1 MTAFEMW
8 TVAHHHSIRN
18 KIEEIPIWWIMSLLS
33 SQQIET
39 FLRDGL
45 LVVQKGFLSAEQL
58 ANAQAGLHA
67 TLARHGVDTKDLV
80 ATGANLT
87 TLSSTAGSGGVL
99 DVFYDEWKM
108 NIALHPVLHAW
119 TRQLWQAAYC
129 YQGETSWQDL
139 AANEQFKWHPYGP
152 VDHANSGGYVYIDRI
167 CYRLPTALSDEI
179 GRQTLSSSSNVTN
192 NNKKKN
198 KKKLSLQRSLTP
210 HLDCCP
216 DTYDDPT
223 HHSKW
228 RPIQCFVSL
237 TDNMEPNTG
246 GLEVAKGFHREFRH
260 WAATRAPTVVKDRQ
274 TGQTNSIPAP
284 CLGEYTHMRPAEDA
298 AVMQRVQ
305 HVPVA
310 AGAVV
315 FWDNRL
321 PHANAYRHDG
331 SQPRAVAYCS
341 FLPPIALNRAY
352 AQQQLQAWLAGRT
365 PTDQWRGNAPTT
377 SDAATMT
384 NTTTSSGNTT
394 TSDTNHRQE
403 NDEAVVNIELLRQR
417 LEKLPALSRQLL
429 ALEDW

>member
-1 MTAFEMW
+1 
-8 TVAHHHSIRN
+8 
-18 KIEEIPIWWIMSLLS
+18 MSLLS
-33 SQQIET
+33 YEQIET

-45 LVVQKGFLSAEQL
+45 LVVQEGFLSAAQL
-58 ANAQAGLHA
+58 ADARAGLQA
-67 TLARHGVDTKDLV
+67 TLARHGVDTNDL
-80 ATGANLT
+80 ATTGANLT

-129 YQGETSWQDL
+129 HQGEASWQDL
-139 AANEQFKWHPYGP
+139 AANDQFKWHPYGP

-179 GRQTLSSSSNVTN
+179 GRRTLSSSSNVTN
-192 NNKKKN
+192 NKKKKN

-216 DTYDDPT
+216 DTFDDPT

-237 TDNMEPNTG
+237 TDNVEPNTG

-260 WAATRAPTVVKDRQ
+260 WAETRTPTVVKDRQ
-274 TGQTNSIPAP
+274 TGQTKSIPAP
-284 CLGEYTHMRPAEDA
+284 CLGEYTHIRPVEEA

-331 SQPRAVAYCS
+331 SQPRAVVYCS

-352 AQQQLQAWLAGRT
+352 AQRQLQAWLAGRT
-365 PTDQWRGNAPTT
+365 PTDQWRGNNSAAAAAAAA
-377 SDAATMT
+377 AATT
-384 NTTTSSGNTT
+384 VTSTTTSTDETT
-394 TSDTNHRQE
+394 TSDTK

-417 LEKLPALSRQLL
+417 LNQLPALSRKLL